1 MLEFKRGH
9 PILDSIADGVFTVD
23 SDFKITSFNR
33 AAEEITGYDRT
44 EAIGRPCRE
53 IFRASVCES
62 DCVLCRS
69 IETGRQLVNV
79 RVDIHNRMDER
90 VPISVSTAVL
100 YDRRGKQIGGVET
113 FRDLTALNELRRQID
128 HRADLQDVVGRH
140 PSMKRVLE
148 IVPEVASSGATV
160 LIQGPSGSGKGLI
173 ARTIHNLSPRRGR
186 PFVTVNCAALPE
198 TLLESELF
206 GYVKG
211 AFTDARKDKPGRIA
225 LAEGGT
231 LFLDEIGD
239 IPPMIQVKLLHVVQD
254 REYEPLGST
263 KTRIAD
269 VRVVA
274 ATNRNLKQ
282 LIRRGEFREDLY
294 YRLHVVDIQLPSLAE
309 RRTDIPRLVDRIL
322 RSLNIKLNKNVTG
335 LSDRAM
341 ALIMAHDF
349 PGNVRELE
357 NVIEHALVLC
367 RGSLIMEKHLPA
379 ALRPISVDSQPRR
392 GLELLED
399 AESAA
404 IRAAL
409 ARFGGRKSEAA
420 KALGVHRTTLWRK
433 MQRYGL

>member
-1 MLEFKRGH
+1 
-9 PILDSIADGVFTVD
+9 
-23 SDFKITSFNR
+23 
-33 AAEEITGYDRT
+33 
-44 EAIGRPCRE
+44 
-53 IFRASVCES
+53 
-62 DCVLCRS
+62 
-69 IETGRQLVNV
+69 
-79 RVDIHNRMDER
+79 
-90 VPISVSTAVL
+90 VL